1 MGNTIEFHTF
11 TELAQAIA
19 LVRDSVIDFQ
29 VARLKAEQ
37 VMSEREY
44 LNMLGVEYST
54 LGKNEGERAIAKERL
69 LRDDEVWFAAHN
81 EAQMYK
87 VNLAIAEGTLN
98 RYLDIRRGME
108 WDVRARL
115 VAQSN
120 NASDAPIGSD
130 AELDDLPFAEV
141 LGE

>member
-1 MGNTIEFHTF
+1 MGNAIEFTTF
-11 TELAQAIA
+11 TQLAQAIA

-37 VMSEREY
+37 VMAEREFVV
-44 LNMLGVEYST
+44 MSEVEYST

-69 LRDDEVWFAAHN
+69 LRDDEAWFAAHN

-115 VAQSN
+115 VAHSQNST
-120 NASDAPIGSD
+120 DAPIGSD
-130 AELDDLPFAEV
+130 AELDDLPFGEV
-141 LGE
+141 FGE